1 MTAQADSTTPRIN
14 EVVASTQ
21 EQLAEGRKLVEEAK
35 RLADATEERASTAQK
50 LVQSTEQLLTEVQ
63 ATIEKAKALANGGPE
78 QDSSG

>member
-1 MTAQADSTTPRIN
+1 MTAQIDLTTPRIN

-35 RLADATEERASTAQK
+35 RLADAMHEQASTTQK

-63 ATIEKAKALANGGPE
+63 ATIEKAEALANGQSE
-78 QDSSG
+78 QDGSE